1 MDVYF
6 TFISNNPVLFLLFFV
21 ILGFIIFKASA
32 MPGSRTRTSHNNSDW
47 RRAQEHWGSIHVVC
61 HDPGG
66 EERRATNPLAWG
78 DKSAGVM
85 TNHMDG
91 FPMLLRPPPITIGPG
106 EVKGLEI
113 RWPDMVLV
121 QA

>member
-1 MDVYF
+1 M
-6 TFISNNPVLFLLFFV
+6 
-21 ILGFIIFKASA
+21 
-32 MPGSRTRTSHNNSDW
+32 
-47 RRAQEHWGSIHVVC
+47 VC
-61 HDPGG
+61 HDLGG
-66 EERRATNPLAWG
+66 EERGATNPLAWG
-78 DKSAGVM
+78 DKSAWVM